1 MVAGTRYGILF
12 PLGLQPDNRRRTQTG
27 ALTQE
32 LMQDALKVTRCQ
44 SDQIEVRQKT
54 RYRIGLALIP
64 DQDFGG
70 KWLLGCSQH
79 GGWTVTG
86 PHRVARVRVGA

>member
-1 MVAGTRYGILF
+1 MVAGTRYGTL
-12 PLGLQPDNRRRTQTG
+12 PTWLSTGLSSPDSNWP
-27 ALTQE
+27 LTQKF
-32 LMQDALKVTRCQ
+32 LQYALEITGGQ

-54 RYRIGLALIP
+54 RYRIGLALIL

-70 KWLLGCSQH
+70 KWLLGCSQL

-86 PHRVARVRVGA
+86 PHRVARVRLGA